1 MASTLML
8 LSNPHRPDPRVLR
21 EARALMEAG
30 IGVRLVAWDREGGR
44 PERAVEEGVEVIRL
58 GPRSAYRSFS
68 QVAPGLLRFWARA
81 ARVARRL
88 DFDVVHC
95 HDFDTL
101 PLGLTVARLSG
112 KPLILDAHD
121 IYSLMIV
128 GESPI
133 VGRMLWPVERWMA
146 SKTDRLITTNETM
159 AQMLSSRVGAAPAIV
174 TNSPDTAVLSGHS
187 REDTR
192 KKHGLTGFVVSY
204 FGSLEPGRAVEEL
217 ATAFSPGDGI
227 TVVIGGNGTL
237 RPTVERAAMDN
248 PSVRFLGTLGTDE
261 VLRITDAS
269 DIVPVMYDPSN
280 PKYRICT
287 PIKVLE
293 AMACGRPMITTKGL
307 DISETVEGVG
317 CGMVIQYDREE
328 LAKTIREAARSPDTL
343 AEMGRRGRDYFDRKL
358 GWEASR
364 TALTGVYRALLGP
377 M

>member
-21 EARALMEAG
+21 EARALIDAG
-30 IGVRLVAWDREGGR
+30 IGVRLIAWDREGGR
-44 PERAVEEGVEVIRL
+44 PERAVEEGVEVVRL

-68 QVAPGLLRFWARA
+68 QVVPGLLGFWFRA
-81 ARVARRL
+81 ARAARRL
-88 DFDVVHC
+88 DFDAVHC

-101 PLGLTVARLSG
+101 PLGLMVARARG

-128 GESPI
+128 GESPL

-159 AQMLSSRVGAAPAIV
+159 GQMLSGRGGVSPVVVR
-174 TNSPDTAVLSGHS
+174 NSPDISILSGHS
-187 REDTR
+187 RDDTR
-192 KKHGLTGFVVSY
+192 KRHGLTGFIVSY

-217 ATAFSPGDGI
+217 ATAFSPDEGI
-227 TVVIGGNGTL
+227 TVAIGGSGTL
-237 RPTVERAAMDN
+237 RPSVERAAWEN
-248 PSVRFLGTLGTDE
+248 EAVRFLGTIETDE

-269 DIVPVMYDPSN
+269 DIIPVMYDPSN

-307 DISETVEGVG
+307 DISETVESVG
-317 CGMVIQYDREE
+317 CGLVIPYGKKE
-328 LAKTIREAARSPDTL
+328 LAKAIRLAARSPEKLT
-343 AEMGRRGRDYFDRKL
+343 EMGGRGRKYFDRNL
-358 GWEASR
+358 GWEASKA
-364 TALTGVYRALLGP
+364 ALTGAYRALLGP